1 MLLRPRTGAL
11 LLLLLRVPPAA
22 TKKGPAGGLADY
34 RKALQRELGIPG
46 VNLTYAEGGLLQAT
60 QGFKPGE
67 LVLVIPPKYVLTVQ
81 EALGSGAGSLIN
93 RNSRQLRRTLPRH
106 FVMAMWVLYTK
117 HVQKRKTDLW
127 YLWLASLPRFDTCPV
142 FWGETELRMLEEE
155 RALKRS
161 RARQRSLSDEYESM
175 VRVLLDAGMEED
187 AGEGVITLEST
198 TGPSPSS
205 PPARSTSPRT
215 SQSSCRCDCA
225 PTRTVPQRCVHE
237 GGRLRAR
244 QALS

>member
-1 MLLRPRTGAL
+1 MATVRESAAL
-11 LLLLLRVPPAA
+11 LLLLLRVPAA
-22 TKKGPAGGLADY
+22 AAKKDSTGHADY
-34 RKALQRELGIPG
+34 RKALLRELGIPG
-46 VNLTYAEGGLLQAT
+46 VNLTYGEGSLLQVT

-142 FWGETELRMLEEE
+142 FWGEDELRMLEEE

-161 RARQRSLSDEYESM
+161 RGTPAALEAQTSRPATAPELLLTCASPGSAQRASGCSP
-175 VRVLLDAGMEED
+175 
-187 AGEGVITLEST
+187 TST
-198 TGPSPSS
+198 
-205 PPARSTSPRT
+205 
-215 SQSSCRCDCA
+215 
-225 PTRTVPQRCVHE
+225 
-237 GGRLRAR
+237 RAW
-244 QALS
+244 

>member
-1 MLLRPRTGAL
+1 MVCASL
-11 LLLLLRVPPAA
+11 LLLLHAAPAA
-22 TKKGPAGGLADY
+22 AEKPPHDDY
-34 RKALQRELGIPG
+34 HKALRIELGIPDLWREPG
-46 VNLTYAEGGLLQAT
+46 QERADIDANLTYGEAGLLQAT

-127 YLWLASLPRFDTCPV
+127 YLWLASLPRFDTCSV

-161 RARQRSLSDEYESM
+161 RARQRSLAEEYEGM
-175 VRVLLDAGMEED
+175 VRVLLDAGLEEE
-187 AGEGVITLEST
+187 AGEGVITLEEYYW
-198 TGPSPSS
+198 
-205 PPARSTSPRT
+205 AV
-215 SQSSCRCDCA
+215 
-225 PTRTVPQRCVHE
+225 TVVSACSLYFAEDFPVLVPL
-237 GGRLRAR
+237 RLRAHPHGAAEVSAR
-244 QALS
+244 AGQA